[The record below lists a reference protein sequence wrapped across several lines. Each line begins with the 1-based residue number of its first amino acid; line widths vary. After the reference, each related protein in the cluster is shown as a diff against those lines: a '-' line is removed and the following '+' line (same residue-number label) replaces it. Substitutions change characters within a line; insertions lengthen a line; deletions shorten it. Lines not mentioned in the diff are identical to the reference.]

1 MDSSFKKYLVLA
13 FVGFFLA
20 IAVAMYLQQNIGTK
34 EAPVVDDGNDVLIAK
49 TDLTSGTFIVG
60 GVHLDWKAIP
70 ESQIKP
76 EYLLK
81 KSFNPAQYEGAVVR
95 KLIEAGTPISKELV
109 VTPRDGGF
117 LSAVL
122 QPNMRAISVG
132 VDVVSANAG
141 FIFPGDKVDLLLTH
155 EIDTP
160 NGEKSHATETF
171 VEDVRVLA
179 IDQHVSNPDNKAVI
193 PKTVT
198 LEVTPKQA
206 EEVLVAEELG
216 KISLILRSVG
226 SVTITDVKNVVEK
239 TYTKDNEVSRVINE
253 YKPNPAS
260 ITSITITRGK
270 VTSNVSLEKA
280 Q

>member
-1 MDSSFKKYLVLA
+1 M
-13 FVGFFLA
+13 
-20 IAVAMYLQQNIGTK
+20 
-34 EAPVVDDGNDVLIAK
+34 
-49 TDLTSGTFIVG
+49 
-60 GVHLDWKAIP
+60 
-70 ESQIKP
+70 
-76 EYLLK
+76 
-81 KSFNPAQYEGAVVR
+81 
-95 KLIEAGTPISKELV
+95 
-109 VTPRDGGF
+109 
-117 LSAVL
+117 SAVL

-216 KISLILRSVG
+216 TISLILRSVG